1 MKSAEKHEAGS
12 RTKRIALFT
21 TMLGCGGAEK
31 VMLYLA
37 EGFLARGY
45 MVDVVLVRPG
55 GEFFERIQAGAAVA
69 VLNCRKPLDA
79 LIPLTKYLR
88 RVRPYILISTL
99 SHVNWVACLAAYLA
113 RSDTRCLIT
122 EANTPSVELR
132 ESNKMN
138 RMLLPLMLKLMANS
152 ATVVAMSKGAG
163 VDLAQTIGWPLDK
176 VHAIYNPVINP
187 EEWVQLCKEPA
198 PHPWFS
204 PKDQTVVI
212 SVGRLHRQKGF
223 DILLQ
228 AFSQLLEK
236 LDARLL
242 ILGEGPDRC
251 SIEALR
257 NELKLTGVVDLPGY
271 VPNPAAYIARSDL
284 YVLSSRWEGLGN
296 VLIEAMAC
304 GVPLVAT
311 DCPNGP
317 REILDGGRFGKLVPP
332 DDPGALAF
340 AMEEA
345 LSNPQPANPPQEWLQ
360 QFTVEY
366 ALDRYLE
373 VMGLP
378 QWS

>member
-1 MKSAEKHEAGS
+1 MRFVTEHKGATGA
-12 RTKRIALFT
+12 KRIALFT

-45 MVDVVLVRPG
+45 TVDIVLVRPG
-55 GEFFERIQAGAAVA
+55 GEFFERIPAGATVI
-69 VLNCRKPLDA
+69 VLNSRKPLDA
-79 LIPLTKYLR
+79 LIPLTKYLHK
-88 RVRPYILISTL
+88 VRPDILISVL
-99 SHVNWVACLAAYLA
+99 SHVNWVACLAARLA
-113 RSDTRCLIT
+113 RSGTRCLIT
-122 EANTPSVELR
+122 EANTPSVELH

-138 RMLLPLMLKLMANS
+138 RILLPLMLKVMAKS
-152 ATVVAMSKGAG
+152 ATVVAMSKGAA
-163 VDLAQTIGWPLDK
+163 VDLAQTVGWPLDK
-176 VHAIYNPVINP
+176 VYAIYNPVINP
-187 EEWVQLCKEPA
+187 EEWVQLCEEPA

-204 PKDQTVVI
+204 PKDQRVVI

-242 ILGEGPDRC
+242 ILGEGSDRY

-284 YVLSSRWEGLGN
+284 FVLSSRWEGLGN

-317 REILDGGRFGKLVPP
+317 REILDGGRFGELVPP
-332 DDPGALAF
+332 DDPEALAF

-345 LSNPQPANPPQEWLQ
+345 LSNPQPANPPQEWIQ
-360 QFTVEY
+360 QFTAEY
-366 ALDRYLE
+366 AVDRYLE